1 MAELEAERLLAERL
15 AEKIKEEMAIKED
28 LERN

>member
-15 AEKIKEEMAIKED
+15 AEKIKEEIAIEED

>member
-15 AEKIKEEMAIKED
+15 AEKIKEETAIKEN